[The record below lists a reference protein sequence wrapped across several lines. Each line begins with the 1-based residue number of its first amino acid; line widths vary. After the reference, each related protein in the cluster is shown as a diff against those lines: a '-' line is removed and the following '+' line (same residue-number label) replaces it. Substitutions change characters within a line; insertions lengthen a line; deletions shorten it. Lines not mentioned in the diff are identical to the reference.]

1 MPQLIGKAGQ
11 TIAAVRRIM
20 KLYAKGRIRSIDP
33 AMLC

>member
-20 KLYAKGRIRSIDP
+20 KLYAKDGLRSIDP